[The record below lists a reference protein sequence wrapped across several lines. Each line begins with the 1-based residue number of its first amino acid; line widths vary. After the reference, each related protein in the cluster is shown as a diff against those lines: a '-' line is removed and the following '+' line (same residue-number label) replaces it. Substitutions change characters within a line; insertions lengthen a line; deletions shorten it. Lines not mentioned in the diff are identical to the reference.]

1 MNQKI
6 SIENAAARIAA
17 TTDDLITCP
26 LCGTRYTEA
35 EGRSCRVDCPLHRAC
50 QRLSCPYCA
59 HEVPAPSRLTRWL
72 SRWLGK
78 IPHPGSS

>member
-1 MNQKI
+1 MNPQGPVDA
-6 SIENAAARIAA
+6 IEARTIAA
-17 TTDDLITCP
+17 GDDLITCP
-26 LCGTRYTEA
+26 LCGARYSEA
-35 EGRSCRVDCPLHRAC
+35 EGRTCRVDCPLHRAC

-78 IPHPGSS
+78 APRPETT